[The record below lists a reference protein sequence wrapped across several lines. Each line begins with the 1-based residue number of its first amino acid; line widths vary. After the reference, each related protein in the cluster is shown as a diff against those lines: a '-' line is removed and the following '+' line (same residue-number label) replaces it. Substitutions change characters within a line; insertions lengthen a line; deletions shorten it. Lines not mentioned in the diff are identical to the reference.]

1 MSALRVVGGGV
12 PRVLPHAG
20 APQQTET
27 WSELDAW
34 LQGRITH
41 AESYL
46 DGEVAQSIGWELQLK
61 HRARLDCYRE
71 VAAKIAHLVAAE
83 ADERAERAHVDSIEQ
98 QYKEAYG
105 PDADKLATWQ
115 AEGR

>member
-34 LQGRITH
+34 LQGRIMH

-46 DGEVAQSIGWELQLK
+46 DGEVAQSIGVDAQIH
-61 HRARLDCYRE
+61 HRARLETYRE

-83 ADERAERAHVDSIEQ
+83 ADERAERAAADSVD
-98 QYKEAYG
+98 
-105 PDADKLATWQ
+105 AT
-115 AEGR
+115 